1 MEKVQQSH
9 KDDDKMKDY
18 KALVQQYE
26 IGVYPMRDL
35 VLVKGKGAH
44 VWDDQGNE
52 YIDMASGIS
61 VANVGHANDKVVDAI
76 SKQAATLITCANT
89 FYNDTK
95 ALFLEKLFSITPG
108 NLKKAFLTNSG
119 TAAVEAAF
127 KFARAV
133 TKKTKFVAAMKGFH
147 GRTYGAL
154 SATFKKEYRDIF
166 EPLVP
171 GFSFV
176 PFNNFEKLVE
186 VVDDNTAGIIL
197 ELIQGEGGI
206 NIGQKEYFQKVRE
219 LCTEKNILLIID
231 EIQTGF
237 CRTGKMFTIEHY
249 GIEADMITLA
259 KSIAGGFPMGALLCS
274 EKIQIEKSRHG
285 STFGGNPLACAAGI
299 ASINFM
305 LENKLWEQAEAKGNY
320 FREQL
325 SKYTLSKVRE
335 IRQIGLMIGI
345 ELKEKSQPI
354 ILELLKHKIL
364 SLPAGTTVL
373 RLLPPLV
380 ISYEDLDITVNKL
393 AEVLV

>member
-1 MEKVQQSH
+1 
-9 KDDDKMKDY
+9 MKDY
-18 KALVQQYE
+18 KALIQQYE
-26 IGVYPMRDL
+26 IGVYPMRDT

-61 VANVGHANDKVVDAI
+61 VANIGHANDKIVEAI
-76 SKQAATLITCANT
+76 SKQASTLITCANT

-95 ALFLEKLFSITPG
+95 AMFLEKLFSIAPA
-108 NLKKAFLTNSG
+108 NMKKAFLTNSG
-119 TAAVEAAF
+119 TEAVEASF

-147 GRTYGAL
+147 GRTYGSL
-154 SATFKKEYRDIF
+154 SATYKKEYRDIF

-176 PFNNFEKLVE
+176 PFNNFEKLSE
-186 VVDDNTAGIIL
+186 AVDDNTAGIIL
-197 ELIQGEGGI
+197 ELVQGEGGI
-206 NIGQKEYFQKVRE
+206 NIGQKEYFKKVRD

-237 CRTGKMFTIEHY
+237 CRTGKMFAIEHY
-249 GIEADMITLA
+249 DIEADMITLA

-274 EKIQIEKSRHG
+274 DKIQIEKGRHG

-299 ASINFM
+299 ASIDFM
-305 LENKLWEQAEAKGNY
+305 LENKLWEQAEAKGAY
-320 FREQL
+320 FRKQL

-345 ELKEKSQPI
+345 ELKEKSQPV

-380 ISYEDLDITVNKL
+380 ISFEDLDIVIDKL
-393 AEVLV
+393 TEILA